1 MLRNIRPP
9 EFNQQQYQQ
18 HMMRGM
24 QNGAMNMK
32 MNQGNPLQRAAMA
45 NNQKYVLSETKP
57 RQAANFPPLSALKRC
72 ICSSSKSES
81 NRKWPAIERDRLPQG
96 PTMHHLHLSGHV
108 STALHSNRIKASC
121 RTAGRRKACQ
131 ASSR

>member
-9 EFNQQQYQQ
+9 EFTQQQYQQ

-45 NNQKYVLSETKP
+45 NNQKYVFVRHKAP
-57 RQAANFPPLSALKRC
+57 
-72 ICSSSKSES
+72 SS
-81 NRKWPAIERDRLPQG
+81 
-96 PTMHHLHLSGHV
+96 
-108 STALHSNRIKASC
+108 C
-121 RTAGRRKACQ
+121 
-131 ASSR
+131 